1 MDKFA
6 EAVANKF
13 LTLMNQGV
21 APWRQSWNSQ
31 CALPANFSTGKFYQ
45 GMNVWALMLAGMER
59 GFMSPLWGTYK
70 QLKAAGYQVREKEK
84 GTTIHWFGYSEREQ
98 KDGSV
103 KRISSHKIFT
113 LHNLCQCNVIE
124 TGLPWAPSEPTK
136 DWNIEKAEQVVSKYL
151 TATSMKVVHGV
162 PAYFPGLDHISMP
175 TKSEFQTVEN
185 YYSTMFHEIAHSTGH
200 GSRLDRDLNPLA
212 KDVHSY
218 SVEELS
224 AEFTAGML
232 CAATGVSNQNTD
244 ESSAAYLK
252 HWAAKLSEDP
262 KILQTAIKN
271 AQKAF
276 EFVMGV

>member
-13 LTLMNQGV
+13 LTLMSQGV
-21 APWRQSWNSQ
+21 APWRRTWNNQ

-45 GMNVWALMLAGMER
+45 GMNVWTLMLAGMER
-59 GFMSPLWGTYK
+59 GFMSSLWGTYK

-84 GTTIHWFGYSEREQ
+84 GTTIHWFSYSEREQ

-103 KRISSHKIFT
+103 KRIRSHKVFT
-113 LHNLCQCNVIE
+113 LHNLCQCDVIE
-124 TGLPWAPSEPTK
+124 TGLPWTPSETPEG
-136 DWNIEKAEQVVSKYL
+136 WSIEKAEGIVSKYL
-151 TATSMKVVHGV
+151 AATNMKVVLGN
-162 PAYFPGLDHISMP
+162 PAYIPSLDQICMP
-175 TKSEFQTVEN
+175 AKTEFHAPEH

-200 GSRLDRDLNPLA
+200 GSRLDRDLKPLA
-212 KDVHSY
+212 QIHSY
-218 SVEELS
+218 SVEELI

-232 CAATGVSNQNTD
+232 CAATGVSNQSTD

-252 HWAAKLSEDP
+252 HWAAKLGEDP
-262 KILQTAIKN
+262 KILQTAIKS